1 MPFTSGE
8 FVTWLVVG
16 LLGGTA
22 AGIVVKR
29 ARKGFGL
36 LTNLVLGCLGA
47 IVGGLLFHIFAI
59 LPALGAISISLRDL
73 VSGFVGS
80 IVLLGLLWIWQ
91 RYVRHNASA

>member
-1 MPFTSGE
+1 M
-8 FVTWLVVG
+8 TWLVVG

-29 ARKGFGL
+29 SRKGFGVL
-36 LTNLVLGCLGA
+36 INLVLGCLGA

-59 LPALGAISISLRDL
+59 LPGLDTISISLRDL
-73 VSGFVGS
+73 VSAFVGS

-91 RYVRHNASA
+91 RYGRRNASA

>member
-29 ARKGFGL
+29 TRKGFGL

-47 IVGGLLFHIFAI
+47 IVGGLLFHTFAI
-59 LPALGAISISLRDL
+59 LPGLDAISISLRDL